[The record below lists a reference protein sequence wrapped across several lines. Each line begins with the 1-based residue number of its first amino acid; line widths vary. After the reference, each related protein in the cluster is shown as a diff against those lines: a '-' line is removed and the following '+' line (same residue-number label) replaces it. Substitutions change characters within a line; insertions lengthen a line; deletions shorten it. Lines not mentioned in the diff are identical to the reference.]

1 MLNGREKIRTISLI
15 YHDVVDP
22 GSHELSGFPSADA
35 AAYKLAP
42 QQFESHIEM
51 ISGAVSGHPLLVHEL
66 PRLEQSQAGA
76 MPWMISF
83 DDGGESSHSRI
94 AGLLEQAGWRGHFF
108 IATDYI
114 GSRGFM
120 SRDQIRDLH
129 RRGHLIGSHSCSHPL
144 RFASQPARVIEEEW
158 RKSIDILSDLLGD
171 RVNCASIPGGQYSK
185 QVAEMADSA
194 GVDALFTSEPK
205 SSISV
210 IGSCRV
216 IGRYSIQ
223 RRTPPAV
230 AAAIASGRV
239 LPRYRQWFWWEFKK
253 MIKQL
258 GGNHYLKL
266 RQRLMREMDHG
277 Y

>member
-1 MLNGREKIRTISLI
+1 MLNVREKIRAISLI

-22 GSHELSGFPSADA
+22 GSHELSGFPGADA

-42 QQFESHIEM
+42 RQFESHIEM
-51 ISGAVSGHPLLVHEL
+51 LSACGRPLLVDEL
-66 PRLEQSQAGA
+66 PRFDQAPAGA

-94 AGLLEQAGWRGHFF
+94 ADLLEKAGWRGHFF

-120 SRDQIRDLH
+120 SREQIRDLY

-144 RFASQPARVIEEEW
+144 RFASQQAQVIEREW
-158 RKSIDILSDLLGD
+158 RDSISVLSDLLGE

-185 QVAEMADSA
+185 LVAEIACSA
-194 GVDALFTSEPK
+194 GVEALFTSEPR
-205 SSISV
+205 SSISDV
-210 IGSCRV
+210 GGCRV
-216 IGRYSIQ
+216 IGRYSIR
-223 RRTPPAV
+223 RRTPPAI
-230 AAAIASGRV
+230 AAAIASGSL
-239 LPRYRQWFWWEFKK
+239 LPRYRQLFWWESKK
-253 MIKQL
+253 IVKQL
-258 GGNHYLKL
+258 GGDHYLRL
-266 RQRLMREMDHG
+266 RQKLMGEMDHG